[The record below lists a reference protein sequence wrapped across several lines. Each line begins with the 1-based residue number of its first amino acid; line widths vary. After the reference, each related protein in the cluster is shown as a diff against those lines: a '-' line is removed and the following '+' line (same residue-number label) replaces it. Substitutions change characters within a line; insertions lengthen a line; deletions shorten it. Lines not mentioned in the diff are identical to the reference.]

1 MAGGTVDERDA
12 RVVVEWITGR
22 PRSFR
27 RAVFCAPG
35 ASAGRVAVTLGA
47 DDVLLVPDALP
58 VETAARV
65 IGYRGAFDD
74 IGDMLHVAGHAIELQ
89 HYASAAYVELV
100 GPTAMRFF
108 DLDGW
113 RAFLDDAD
121 LARDAGDFAGP
132 LVDPRLRLADAGTV
146 DAPFDVAPP
155 KALHVHADGRI
166 TAGAQGER
174 LGAVDTAVDDL
185 WASRPRWTA
194 LTGVVA
200 ETVVVDGLGSRS
212 WLARYLRAAQVWG
225 VLGIRPGEGRIDGF
239 GWSAD
244 AASEGDAQPGP
255 DDAFLV
261 ETAGGVLLAD
271 LRTRRR
277 QRLSDLTARVVATLQ
292 TSSDPNRAT
301 ERLARMER
309 IPETTAAQLCAEA
322 AGRLGVR
329 AGVPLAS
336 QPARSA
342 RAVSASPVPGPGA
355 SGAGPSATVV
365 LGGGA

>member
-1 MAGGTVDERDA
+1 MAGGTVDEVDA

-22 PRSFR
+22 HRSFR

-35 ASAGRVAVTLGA
+35 ASAGRVAVALGA
-47 DDVLLVPDALP
+47 EDVLLVPEDLP

-74 IGDMLHVAGHAIELQ
+74 IGDTLHVAGHAVELQ

-121 LARDAGDFAGP
+121 LARDAGVFAGP
-132 LVDPRLRLADAGTV
+132 LVDPRLRLADAGAV

-155 KALHVHADGRI
+155 NALHVHADGRI
-166 TAGAQGER
+166 TAGAQGGR
-174 LGAVDTAVDDL
+174 LGSVNTAVDDL
-185 WASRPRWTA
+185 WAARPRWTA
-194 LTGVVA
+194 LTDVVA
-200 ETVVVDGLGSRS
+200 ETAVIDGLASRP
-212 WLARYLRAAQVWG
+212 WLARYLRAAEAWG
-225 VLGIRPGEGRIDGF
+225 VLGIQPGEGRIDGF

-244 AASEGDAQPGP
+244 AASEGDARPAP
-255 DDAFLV
+255 EDAFLV
-261 ETAGGVLLAD
+261 ATAAGVLLAD

-277 QRLSDLTARVVATLQ
+277 QRLSDTTARIVATLQ
-292 TSSDPNRAT
+292 TSSDPSRAA

-309 IPETTAAQLCAEA
+309 ISVTAAAQLCAEA
-322 AGRLGVR
+322 ARRLGVR
-329 AGVPLAS
+329 AGVPTAS
-336 QPARSA
+336 PPARSA
-342 RAVSASPVPGPGA
+342 VEVSASPGPGPRTPGT
-355 SGAGPSATVV
+355 GRSAIVV
-365 LGGGA
+365 GGGA